1 MSLIDGSETKI
12 LKRREQNGERNAE
25 KKEKME
31 KKAEKMNNETL
42 MREIV
47 QNCVFRVL

>member
-25 KKEKME
+25 K
-31 KKAEKMNNETL
+31 MNNETL

-47 QNCVFRVL
+47 QNCVF